1 MGHDREREISRLAGS
16 GKSSGLYLSGS
27 TRVARVTMS
36 SLESHRQLF
45 VVQSGVVAWEDPQ
58 PIIDWTCKTVTV
70 VSSKLSF
77 AIALLW
83 AILASRPDRF
93 GRVFRLYL
101 APTAPEWTENQKRR
115 LMAALRVD
123 PPGFS
128 ETTLKVADLHVCVVS
143 ALSDPSAVDPGFL
156 TDYRHCALVGV
167 DESTTSE
174 FEPLGNVCPTIG
186 HLANSGISKLLAGAK
201 SVAVLRVLDRE
212 SHAVMQIIGS
222 SEVSD
227 AAVRCLT
234 ERGVRRLHDI
244 RTLPP
249 EIASFRE

>member
-1 MGHDREREISRLAGS
+1 M
-16 GKSSGLYLSGS
+16 
-27 TRVARVTMS
+27 MS

-45 VVQSGVVAWEDPQ
+45 VVQSGIVAWEDPQ
-58 PIIDWTCKTVTV
+58 PVVDWTWKTVSV

-101 APTAPEWTENQKRR
+101 APTAPEWTESQKRG
-115 LMAALRVD
+115 LMAALRAD
-123 PPGFS
+123 PTGFS
-128 ETTLKVADLHVCVVS
+128 ETTLKVADSHVCVVS
-143 ALSDPSAVDPGFL
+143 ELSDPSAVDPGFL
-156 TDYRHCALVGV
+156 TDYRRCALVEV
-167 DESTTSE
+167 DESTSSE
-174 FEPLGNVCPTIG
+174 PEPFGNVCPTIG
-186 HLANSGISKLLAGAK
+186 HLANSGINKLLGDAK

-212 SHAVMQIIGS
+212 SHAVIQIIGS

-234 ERGVRRLHDI
+234 ERGVQRLHDI
-244 RTLPP
+244 RTLPQ
-249 EIASFRE
+249 EIASFHE